1 MGVTYTEST
10 LEGIAKTAYTQDEI
24 YDAEQRETAFFKE
37 ISKTS
42 DVRYSAENGGTIKFA
57 VQGYGAHGQK
67 MMNELEALPAA
78 RPSQVV
84 QGTSNIKE
92 YAGVIQLSKREMEL
106 AKGDSVAFAEAKEFE
121 MESLIQ
127 QAGKYFN
134 RQAANGDG
142 SGLMTLV
149 NGAQAAD
156 TTIEVD
162 DATVFQIGQVLD
174 IYDAATGLIKQAD
187 AVVVVDIDMLSATN
201 SIQVDTAV
209 TCDDNAFIYLA
220 GVHDNAATDGKEML
234 GIPLAADDGTLSATF
249 QGITRTG
256 AGEVPNYRGVTLNA
270 ASAPISEE
278 LVAQLATRALR
289 MAGVDYVNMN
299 DVYWLFSP
307 EQWRAYASL
316 ATPLIRFMPS
326 DNADLNKH
334 FAPSECMGKRVV
346 VDTDLNRTSVYLIK
360 RDALELAEV
369 RKLDWETD
377 LGGTSLKWL
386 SGTTQGV
393 MLLYALRQLIYRK
406 PRHIARL
413 STLATVSI

>member
-1 MGVTYTEST
+1 MGVTSTDST
-10 LEGIAKTAYTQDEI
+10 LDGLAKTAYTQDEI
-24 YDAEQRETAFFKE
+24 YDAEQREQAFLKE
-37 ISKTS
+37 IEKTS
-42 DVRYSAENGGTIKFA
+42 DVRYSAEDGGTIKFF

-84 QGTSNIKE
+84 QGTSSIKE
-92 YAGVIQLSKREMEL
+92 YAGVAQWSKRMMEL
-106 AKGDSVAFAEAKEFE
+106 SKGDSLAAAEAKEFE

-149 NGAQAAD
+149 SGAQSAD

-162 DATVFQIGQVLD
+162 DASVFQIGQVLD
-174 IYDAATGLIKQAD
+174 IYDSTGVTKQAD
-187 AVVVVDIDMLSATN
+187 GVVVTDIDMLSATN
-201 SIQVDTAV
+201 TITVDTAV
-209 TCDDNAFIYLA
+209 TCDDNGEIYLA
-220 GVHDNAATDGKEML
+220 GVHDNASTDGKEML
-234 GIPLAADDGTLSATF
+234 GIPLACDDGSLSASF
-249 QGITRTG
+249 QGIVRTG

-278 LVAQLATRALR
+278 LVAQLCTRALR
-289 MAGVDYVNMN
+289 IAGVDYVNMN
-299 DVYWLFSP
+299 DCYLLFSP
-307 EQWRAYASL
+307 EQWRAYASI

-346 VDTDLNRTSVYLIK
+346 VDTDLSRTSVYIVK
-360 RDALELAEV
+360 KDALKLAEV
-369 RKLDWETD
+369 RPLGWESD

-393 MLLYALRQLIYRK
+393 MVLYALRQLIYTK
-406 PRHIARL
+406 VRHIARL
-413 STLATVSI
+413 STLASVSI